1 MHALASVTPDKTV
14 SKRRLLMYALFRSQ
28 FSALVWMYHSRTLNN
43 KINRVHRRCHSITYK
58 DNLSS
63 FQNLLDQDR
72 SVSLHTCNQQ
82 TLAIEMYK
90 VSKRIAPTIFA
101 DTFGCNSCENYNL
114 PYQSEFSRLLIK
126 IGINET
132 EIISCLGP
140 RIWDLVPQEMKQKE
154 SLTALKRPLTL
165 GNHMI
170 VRVGCNKNMFLAFD
184 LRYDFL
190 VLFNVFLE
198 TP

>member
-28 FSALVWMYHSRTLNN
+28 FSYCALVWMYHSKTLNN
-43 KINRVHRRCHSITYK
+43 KINRVHERCLSITYK

-63 FQNLLDQDR
+63 LQNLLDQDR
-72 SVSLHTCNQQ
+72 SVSVHTCNQQ

-114 PYQSEFSRLLIK
+114 PYQSEFSRLLTK
-126 IGINET
+126 
-132 EIISCLGP
+132 
-140 RIWDLVPQEMKQKE
+140 
-154 SLTALKRPLTL
+154 
-165 GNHMI
+165 
-170 VRVGCNKNMFLAFD
+170 
-184 LRYDFL
+184 L
-190 VLFNVFLE
+190 VLMRQKPFHVWVRE
-198 TP
+198 SGI